1 MEHTKGILLECNLS
15 EEEINTVIEALSRDY
30 VENDAE
36 ILEKEYQLQGKLR
49 ELTPDQLELETLV
62 FIRDKEKF
70 VRLNNSLYFITEF
83 DEYDQDLE
91 TDQPYFSV

>member
-1 MEHTKGILLECNLS
+1 MKYKELLEQLS
-15 EEEINTVIEALSRDY
+15 
-30 VENDAE
+30 
-36 ILEKEYQLQGKLR
+36 

-70 VRLNNSLYFITEF
+70 VSLNNGLYFVTEF

-91 TDQPYFSV
+91 TDQPYLSVSFV

>member
-1 MEHTKGILLECNLS
+1 MKYKELLN
-15 EEEINTVIEALSRDY
+15 
-30 VENDAE
+30 
-36 ILEKEYQLQGKLR
+36 QLQHLSK
-49 ELTPDQLELETLV
+49 EQLEHQILV

-70 VRLNNSLYFITEF
+70 VSLNNGLYFVTEF

>member
-1 MEHTKGILLECNLS
+1 MKYKELLE
-15 EEEINTVIEALSRDY
+15 
-30 VENDAE
+30 
-36 ILEKEYQLQGKLR
+36 QLR

-62 FIRDKEKF
+62 FIRDKDKF
-70 VRLNNSLYFITEF
+70 VRLNNSLYFVTEF